1 MGYTIMPSDHRRS
14 RINSVGPLVAERLW
28 GLQIA
33 QKVKEHT
40 APLVWAELVGPQVA
54 GATEV
59 EKVSGGV
66 LFVST
71 RSAMWAQ
78 ELNFYK
84 PDILRRLNEKIGA
97 RPGEPLITDI
107 RFANKGLKREKEGE
121 IPKPPPLHPTRDE
134 LDDLEVTADERR
146 VIEDGIAVVSDDFLR
161 GKLRN
166 ARIADAKVRTWRM
179 ENGWSPCPHCG
190 DLAPPAFPEGA
201 PRSCSQCRVERHRGR

>member
-1 MGYTIMPSDHRRS
+1 MPYNNRNNRRS
-14 RINSVGPLVAERLW
+14 QTAAIGPLVAERLW

-59 EKVSGGV
+59 EKVAGGV

-97 RPGEPLITDI
+97 RMGEPIITDI
-107 RFANKGLKREKEGE
+107 RFANKGIKRDKEGE
-121 IPKPPPLHPTRDE
+121 IPKPPALSPTRAE
-134 LDDLEVTADERR
+134 LEDVDLSAAERQT
-146 VIEDGIAVVSDDFLR
+146 IEAGIAVVNDETLR
-161 GKLRN
+161 AKIRA
-166 ARIADAKVRTWRM
+166 ARVADAKLRTWRLD
-179 ENGWSPCPHCG
+179 NAWSPCPHCG
-190 DLAPPAFPEGA
+190 DLTPPPFPSGSA
-201 PRSCSQCRVERHRGR
+201 LICSRCQVQRHLGR